1 MSKLVIISGATAT
14 GKSELAI
21 EVAKE
26 IGAEIISAD
35 SMQLYKGMDIGT
47 AKLTMAERQGITHHL
62 LDLVDVKTD
71 VTVSWYQELAR
82 AKIDELRGAGKS
94 VVVVGGTGLYIKA
107 ILDDLNFPET
117 DPEVRMKLN
126 QEAEKIGGDAMH
138 QKLAKLDPAAS
149 LAIPKEN
156 VRRVIRALEVI
167 EITGKPFTAI
177 LPREDSTK
185 YPDAMQFG
193 LAMDRESLDIRIDNR
208 VAKMWEAGFVD
219 EVEELI
225 LTLSKEGNS
234 TAVIGTILRDRYAV
248 PDARLVTGE
257 RISQTLARNNIVPSY
272 PEDMMNLMRKALSL
286 IDHLNSNKKDLH
298 NRRQLELC
306 ESRIRRLAKYYIGTG
321 RLSSTWAY
329 KRDQLRLMVE

>member
-117 DPEVRMKLN
+117 DPEVREKLN

-138 QKLAKLDPAAS
+138 QRLAKLDPAAS

-167 EITGKPFTAI
+167 EISGKPFTAI

-225 LTLSKEGNS
+225 NQGILEGKTAQAAIGYAQIIRMKHGSMSQEEAIEDTARATRQYARRQETWFSRDLRITWLSATS
-234 TAVIGTILRDRYAV
+234 
-248 PDARLVTGE
+248 
-257 RISQTLARNNIVPSY
+257 
-272 PEDMMNLMRKALSL
+272 NLSERKASL
-286 IDHLNSNKKDLH
+286 LQAILKS
-298 NRRQLELC
+298 
-306 ESRIRRLAKYYIGTG
+306 
-321 RLSSTWAY
+321 
-329 KRDQLRLMVE
+329 